1 MDDAEAG
8 RARRRLVEDLRGRGR
23 LRSTQVAEAMETVP
37 RHEFVPPTVR
47 DRAYEDRPLE
57 IGREQVVTAPHL
69 VAGMTELLELQ
80 PGQSVLEI
88 GTGSGY
94 HAAVMAEVV
103 GPENVFTVE
112 RFPDLARAARDAL
125 ARAGYG
131 DVTVV
136 VGDGSRGLPGHPP
149 FDRISV
155 ASVAPEIPR
164 PLADQLAE
172 GGRLVIPLGPRDG
185 PHELVLVTKR
195 GGRLEQTD
203 HGAVRFVPLVGEHG
217 FPPDA

>member
-1 MDDAEAG
+1 MDDAEAR
-8 RARRRLVEDLRGRGR
+8 RARRRLVDELRRRGR
-23 LRSTQVAEAMETVP
+23 LHSTRVVEAMATVP
-37 RHEFVPPTVR
+37 RHDFVPAAVR
-47 DRAYEDRPLE
+47 DSAYEDRPLD

-103 GPENVFTVE
+103 GPENVITVE
-112 RFPDLARAARDAL
+112 RFPDLAGAARAAL

-131 DVTVV
+131 DVAVV

-149 FDRISV
+149 FDRLSV
-155 ASVAPEIPR
+155 ASVAPAIPR
-164 PLADQLAE
+164 TLVDQLAE

-185 PHELVLVTKR
+185 PHELVLATKR
-195 GGRLEQTD
+195 DGRLERTS